1 MKTYKHIF
9 DEMLKEENIKQ
20 CFHDAAKR
28 KPTEW
33 DTTSSPTVVYQRK
46 NIEEQTRQGI
56 DGEEDRTVY
65 VYSERTMTQ
74 EEYARLQAELESP
87 ATKMIMQSMSAIEMN
102 MAMMQEMM
110 EE

>member
-1 MKTYKHIF
+1 MMSEWYQSESM
-9 DEMLKEENIKQ
+9 D
-20 CFHDAAKR
+20 

-46 NIEEQTRQGI
+46 SIAEQIRKTI

-74 EEYARLQAELESP
+74 EEYARLQAEFESP
-87 ATKMIMQSMSAIEMN
+87 ATKMIMQSMSSIEMN
-102 MAMMQEMM
+102 MAMMQELM
-110 EE
+110 EG

>member
-1 MKTYKHIF
+1 
-9 DEMLKEENIKQ
+9 
-20 CFHDAAKR
+20 
-28 KPTEW
+28 
-33 DTTSSPTVVYQRK
+33 
-46 NIEEQTRQGI
+46 
-56 DGEEDRTVY
+56 
-65 VYSERTMTQ
+65 MTQ

>member
-1 MKTYKHIF
+1 MMSEWYQSESM
-9 DEMLKEENIKQ
+9 D
-20 CFHDAAKR
+20 

-46 NIEEQTRQGI
+46 NIAEQIRKGI
-56 DGEEDRTVY
+56 DGEKDRTVY

-87 ATKMIMQSMSAIEMN
+87 ATKMIMQSMSSIEMN
-102 MAMMQEMM
+102 MAMMQELM
-110 EE
+110 EG